1 MKLSQLKIDPEF
13 QSKIP
18 PLQFEKEQQLEQ
30 NIITEGR
37 LLNPIITWNGYILD
51 GHTRYRILKKHGFI
65 KFEVE
70 EIQLANKYEALAWIC
85 KNQLGRRNLSP
96 ERKKFLPGKEYE
108 STKLAVGGQPGNC
121 NKVNR
126 CDQNDHIDSEKRT
139 CERIAVEHGVGS
151 ATVRRAEK
159 CSRGIDAA
167 EEAVP
172 GAQEEI
178 LTGHIKATDEQ
189 IVALASIPKEER
201 PAILEELKKKKSDRD
216 DTVLERLKPSK
227 PPPKPKPAPQK
238 KKPTATENNTTSQA
252 EQPETPVQA
261 PITESP
267 PEEEIEPTSNAPPS
281 FLQSIQGHKR
291 HLSEEDKARLKAS
304 VDACYKDKAAA
315 TGSIMLCK
323 LQGATLFA
331 IQTGNATCLTAGERL
346 RANLVAEN
354 PDALYFVGITSNAG
368 VEFAYDGIRAPWK
381 IYCIETAY
389 ELYKQYGC
397 ERYVEML
404 HIINEAWKGNVDSYL
419 AGVIRGVARFISV
432 YEGEYSRERLV
443 QQLARTH
450 PKTITQL
457 AQKDAGSSANRHM
470 RQILRIYNGASRE
483 MSLPL
488 KN

>member
-18 PLQFEKEQQLEQ
+18 PLQFEEEQQLEQ
-30 NIITEGR
+30 NIIAEGR
-37 LLNPIITWNGYILD
+37 LLNPIFTWNGYILD

-96 ERKKFLPGKEYE
+96 ERKKFLLGKEYE

-121 NKVNR
+121 NKVN
-126 CDQNDHIDSEKRT
+126 
-139 CERIAVEHGVGS
+139 
-151 ATVRRAEK
+151 
-159 CSRGIDAA
+159 
-167 EEAVP
+167 
-172 GAQEEI
+172 
-178 LTGHIKATDEQ
+178 
-189 IVALASIPKEER
+189 
-201 PAILEELKKKKSDRD
+201 
-216 DTVLERLKPSK
+216 
-227 PPPKPKPAPQK
+227 
-238 KKPTATENNTTSQA
+238 
-252 EQPETPVQA
+252 
-261 PITESP
+261 
-267 PEEEIEPTSNAPPS
+267 
-281 FLQSIQGHKR
+281 
-291 HLSEEDKARLKAS
+291 
-304 VDACYKDKAAA
+304 
-315 TGSIMLCK
+315 
-323 LQGATLFA
+323 
-331 IQTGNATCLTAGERL
+331 
-346 RANLVAEN
+346 
-354 PDALYFVGITSNAG
+354 
-368 VEFAYDGIRAPWK
+368 
-381 IYCIETAY
+381 
-389 ELYKQYGC
+389 GC

-457 AQKDAGSSANRHM
+457 AQKDTGSSANRHM

>member
-18 PLQFEKEQQLEQ
+18 PLQFEEEQQLEQ

-51 GHTRYRILKKHGFI
+51 GHTRYRILKKHDFI

-96 ERKKFLPGKEYE
+96 ERKKFLLGKEYE

-121 NKVNR
+121 NKANR

-159 CSRGIDAA
+159 YSRGIDAA

-227 PPPKPKPAPQK
+227 PPPKPKPTPQK
-238 KKPTATENNTTSQA
+238 KKPTATENNTALQA

-267 PEEEIEPTSNAPPS
+267 PEKEIEPTSNAPPS

-291 HLSEEDKARLKAS
+291 HLSEEDKARLQAS
-304 VDACYKDKAAA
+304 VDA
-315 TGSIMLCK
+315 
-323 LQGATLFA
+323 
-331 IQTGNATCLTAGERL
+331 R
-346 RANLVAEN
+346 
-354 PDALYFVGITSNAG
+354 
-368 VEFAYDGIRAPWK
+368 YDGIRAPWK

-457 AQKDAGSSANRHM
+457 AQKDTGSSANRHM

>member
-18 PLQFEKEQQLEQ
+18 PLQFEEEQQLEQ
-30 NIITEGR
+30 NIIAEGR

-85 KNQLGRRNLSP
+85 KNQLGRRNPSP
-96 ERKKFLPGKEYE
+96 ERKKFLLGKEYE

-121 NKVNR
+121 NKVN
-126 CDQNDHIDSEKRT
+126 
-139 CERIAVEHGVGS
+139 
-151 ATVRRAEK
+151 
-159 CSRGIDAA
+159 
-167 EEAVP
+167 
-172 GAQEEI
+172 
-178 LTGHIKATDEQ
+178 
-189 IVALASIPKEER
+189 
-201 PAILEELKKKKSDRD
+201 
-216 DTVLERLKPSK
+216 
-227 PPPKPKPAPQK
+227 
-238 KKPTATENNTTSQA
+238 
-252 EQPETPVQA
+252 
-261 PITESP
+261 
-267 PEEEIEPTSNAPPS
+267 
-281 FLQSIQGHKR
+281 
-291 HLSEEDKARLKAS
+291 
-304 VDACYKDKAAA
+304 
-315 TGSIMLCK
+315 
-323 LQGATLFA
+323 
-331 IQTGNATCLTAGERL
+331 
-346 RANLVAEN
+346 
-354 PDALYFVGITSNAG
+354 
-368 VEFAYDGIRAPWK
+368 
-381 IYCIETAY
+381 
-389 ELYKQYGC
+389 GC

-404 HIINEAWKGNVDSYL
+404 RIINEAWKGNVDSYL

-457 AQKDAGSSANRHM
+457 AQKDTGSSANRHM

>member
-18 PLQFEKEQQLEQ
+18 PLQFEEEQQLEQ

-96 ERKKFLPGKEYE
+96 ERKKFLLGKEYE

-121 NKVNR
+121 NKANR

-159 CSRGIDAA
+159 YSRGIDAA

-227 PPPKPKPAPQK
+227 PPPKPKPTPQK
-238 KKPTATENNTTSQA
+238 KKPTATENNTALQA

-267 PEEEIEPTSNAPPS
+267 PEKEIEPTSNAPPS

-291 HLSEEDKARLKAS
+291 HLSEEDKARLQAS
-304 VDACYKDKAAA
+304 VDA
-315 TGSIMLCK
+315 
-323 LQGATLFA
+323 
-331 IQTGNATCLTAGERL
+331 R
-346 RANLVAEN
+346 
-354 PDALYFVGITSNAG
+354 
-368 VEFAYDGIRAPWK
+368 YDGIRAPWK

-457 AQKDAGSSANRHM
+457 AQKGTGSSANRHM

>member
-18 PLQFEKEQQLEQ
+18 PLQFEEEQQLEQ
-30 NIITEGR
+30 SIIAEGR

-96 ERKKFLPGKEYE
+96 ERKKFLLGKEYE

-121 NKVNR
+121 NKVN
-126 CDQNDHIDSEKRT
+126 
-139 CERIAVEHGVGS
+139 
-151 ATVRRAEK
+151 
-159 CSRGIDAA
+159 
-167 EEAVP
+167 
-172 GAQEEI
+172 
-178 LTGHIKATDEQ
+178 
-189 IVALASIPKEER
+189 
-201 PAILEELKKKKSDRD
+201 
-216 DTVLERLKPSK
+216 
-227 PPPKPKPAPQK
+227 
-238 KKPTATENNTTSQA
+238 
-252 EQPETPVQA
+252 
-261 PITESP
+261 
-267 PEEEIEPTSNAPPS
+267 
-281 FLQSIQGHKR
+281 
-291 HLSEEDKARLKAS
+291 
-304 VDACYKDKAAA
+304 
-315 TGSIMLCK
+315 
-323 LQGATLFA
+323 
-331 IQTGNATCLTAGERL
+331 
-346 RANLVAEN
+346 
-354 PDALYFVGITSNAG
+354 
-368 VEFAYDGIRAPWK
+368 
-381 IYCIETAY
+381 
-389 ELYKQYGC
+389 GC

-404 HIINEAWKGNVDSYL
+404 HIINEAWKGNVDAYL

-457 AQKDAGSSANRHM
+457 AQKDTGSSANRHM